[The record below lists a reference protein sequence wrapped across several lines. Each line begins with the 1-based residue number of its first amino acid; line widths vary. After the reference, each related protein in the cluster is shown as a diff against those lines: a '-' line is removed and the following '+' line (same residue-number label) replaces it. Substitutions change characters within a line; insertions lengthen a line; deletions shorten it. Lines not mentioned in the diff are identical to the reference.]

1 MYLLEHIRRFKASIR
16 NFRGHPQAPD
26 SHTRPLPGA
35 AGECTP
41 WTEPQARAP
50 RQATR
55 SPHGAALA
63 PPKRLGPNR
72 EPGRYVIALGADRED
87 RDPDVGE
94 GDGSPID
101 LVAPCGQVIIEE
113 QMAKIL

>member
-1 MYLLEHIRRFKASIR
+1 MAGLGDDARIVA
-16 NFRGHPQAPD
+16 
-26 SHTRPLPGA
+26 A
-35 AGECTP
+35 AGEHEGDLCVG
-41 WTEPQARAP
+41 QKMDLVHRA
-50 RQATR
+50 
-55 SPHGAALA
+55 
-63 PPKRLGPNR
+63 
-72 EPGRYVIALGADRED
+72 PGRYVIALGADRED